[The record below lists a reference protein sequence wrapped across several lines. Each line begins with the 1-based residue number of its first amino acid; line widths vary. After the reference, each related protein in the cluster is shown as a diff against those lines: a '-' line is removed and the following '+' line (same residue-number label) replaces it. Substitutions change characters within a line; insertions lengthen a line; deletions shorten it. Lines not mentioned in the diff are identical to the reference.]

1 MSDAVYDTKTLKES
15 NAKTFN
21 SLGNKLQAPFL
32 EALNDMGYEYMT
44 PVQEKVLTQL
54 PSNSSECLVQ
64 AKTGT
69 GKTIAFLLP
78 ALQALLSANPLPI
91 GQVGILIMS
100 PTRELAIQIAKECD
114 QLTKRLPKRVEC
126 HTAFGGTARASNLNK
141 FLNGNPTVLV
151 ATPGRL
157 KDYLTD
163 EHVRGKFQNVRTLI
177 LDEADR
183 MLDQGFLP
191 DIKQVLRSLPPKS
204 SGWQGMCFSATIP
217 PTVKDVIGNVL
228 KPGYVHMSTIDEGE
242 APTIATVPQYSV
254 VVPEVK
260 DTFTTL
266 YALIKQECTANP
278 KDFKTIIFGT
288 TANGVALMH
297 ALFSQLACDILP
309 DLKVYQLQSRL
320 NQTAR
325 TRTTEEF
332 KVATSG
338 LMFASDV
345 IGRGMD
351 FPNVGLVIQV
361 GLPMNGE
368 QYIHR
373 VGRTARAGNDGRAVI
388 LLTSSESY
396 FMRAN
401 RSLPIKPYTIDLGP
415 IAASQASVVESAFDR
430 VDPAVKAKAYQ
441 AYLGFNKVFM
451 KNLQTDSQGLVAMAN
466 DMASSMQC
474 PEPPMVDKRIVGK
487 MGFKGVKGLNV
498 GHIERDMPPRRK
510 PAANGNGNANGGG
523 KIVKPNEGTSF
534 GGPARG
540 GGGFGGERN
549 DQAGSGGGRGGG
561 NGQGRRGGFG
571 QKRRGGAPGDE
582 RAMKR

>member
-1 MSDAVYDTKTLKES
+1 MQDTDS
-15 NAKTFN
+15 CR
-21 SLGNKLQAPFL
+21 
-32 EALNDMGYEYMT
+32 YMT

-78 ALQALLSANPLPI
+78 ALQALLSATAPGKSLPH

-114 QLTKRLPKRVEC
+114 QLTARLPRRIEC
-126 HTAFGGTARASNLNK
+126 HTAFGGTARASNLNR
-141 FLNGNPTVLV
+141 FLKGNPTVLV

-157 KDYLTD
+157 KDYLT
-163 EHVRGKFQNVRTLI
+163 EESVRGKFQNVRTLI

-217 PTVKDVIGNVL
+217 PAIKDVIGNVL

-242 APTIATVPQYSV
+242 APTVATVPQYSV

-266 YALIKQECTANP
+266 YALIRQECAANP
-278 KDFKTIIFGT
+278 TDFKTIIFGT

-297 ALFSQLACDILP
+297 ALFTQVARNILP

-320 NQTAR
+320 SQTAR

-332 KVATSG
+332 KAATSG

-388 LLTSSESY
+388 LLTSSEAY

-401 RSLPIKPYTIDLGP
+401 RSLPIKPYPVNLAVE
-415 IAASQASVVESAFDR
+415 AANQTPTVEVAFDR
-430 VDPAVKAKAYQ
+430 VDSQTKAKAYQ

-451 KNLQTDSQGLVAMAN
+451 KNLQTTSEGLVAMAN
-466 DMASSMQC
+466 EMAFSMQC

-487 MGFKGVKGLNV
+487 MGFKGVRGLNV
-498 GHIERDMPPRRK
+498 GHVERDIPPRRK
-510 PAANGNGNANGGG
+510 PNVNGNGGKMVSANQGMDR
-523 KIVKPNEGTSF
+523 F
-534 GGPARG
+534 G
-540 GGGFGGERN
+540 GGGGGESQPPPAR
-549 DQAGSGGGRGGG
+549 RG
-561 NGQGRRGGFG
+561 NGQGGGGGRGGFG
-571 QKRRGGAPGDE
+571 QKRRGGATGDD